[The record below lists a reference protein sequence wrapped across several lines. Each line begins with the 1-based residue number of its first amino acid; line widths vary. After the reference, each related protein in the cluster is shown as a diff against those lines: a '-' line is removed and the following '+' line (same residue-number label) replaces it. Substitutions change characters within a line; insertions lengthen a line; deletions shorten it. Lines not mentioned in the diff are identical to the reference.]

1 MKLGELRRICDRLLD
16 AHGEDL
22 EVDFVYPV
30 PHATQKR
37 TKLGGIT
44 SYQVMLDDSGASR
57 MRVYLNYA
65 RGPEVTSAFPAL
77 GMESHD

>member
-22 EVDFVYPV
+22 EVDFCYPV
-30 PHATQKR
+30 PHATQRR

-44 SYQVMLDDSGASR
+44 SYQVMLDDSGAGR
-57 MRVYLNYA
+57 IRVYLNYA
-65 RGPEVTSAFPAL
+65 RGPST
-77 GMESHD
+77 

>member
-22 EVDFVYPV
+22 EVDFVYPI

-44 SYQVMLDDSGASR
+44 SYQVMLDDAGAGR
-57 MRVYLNYA
+57 IRVYLNYA
-65 RGPEVTSAFPAL
+65 RGPSIAEEV
-77 GMESHD
+77 ER

>member
-16 AHGEDL
+16 AHGEEL

-30 PHATQKR
+30 LHATQKR
-37 TKLGGIT
+37 TKLAGIT

-57 MRVYLNYA
+57 VRVYLNYA
-65 RGPEVTSAFPAL
+65 RGPAL
-77 GMESHD
+77 AGEEKP

>member
-37 TKLGGIT
+37 TKLGSIT
-44 SYQVMLDDSGASR
+44 SYQVMLDDSGAGR
-57 MRVYLNYA
+57 IRVYLNYA
-65 RGPEVTSAFPAL
+65 RGPDVTGEGKP
-77 GMESHD
+77 

>member
-16 AHGEDL
+16 AHGEEL

-37 TKLGGIT
+37 TKLAGIT

-77 GMESHD
+77 GTEGHD

>member
-44 SYQVMLDDSGASR
+44 SYQVMLDAAGAGR
-57 MRVYLNYA
+57 IRVYLNYA
-65 RGPEVTSAFPAL
+65 RGPSIAEEV
-77 GMESHD
+77 EQ

>member
-1 MKLGELRRICDRLLD
+1 MKLGELCRVCDKLMD

-44 SYQVMLDDSGASR
+44 SYQVMLDDKGAGR
-57 MRVYLNYA
+57 IRVYLNYA
-65 RGPEVTSAFPAL
+65 RGPEVTGGDKP
-77 GMESHD
+77 

>member
-1 MKLGELRRICDRLLD
+1 MKLGELRRICDRLMD

-37 TKLGGIT
+37 TKLARIT
-44 SYQVMLDDSGASR
+44 SYQVMLYNSDTGR
-57 MRVYLNYA
+57 VRVYLNYA
-65 RGPEVTSAFPAL
+65 RGPEVTGEDAK
-77 GMESHD
+77 

>member
-1 MKLGELRRICDRLLD
+1 MKLEELRRICDRLLD
-16 AHGEDL
+16 VHGEDL

-30 PHATQKR
+30 PHATQRR

-77 GMESHD
+77 GKEDHG